1 MDQITIQIKEL
12 LYSDELDQYEL
23 QATYRDIFKLNL
35 A

>member
-1 MDQITIQIKEL
+1 MDQIAIQIKEL

-23 QATYRDIFKLNL
+23 QATYHDIFKLNL